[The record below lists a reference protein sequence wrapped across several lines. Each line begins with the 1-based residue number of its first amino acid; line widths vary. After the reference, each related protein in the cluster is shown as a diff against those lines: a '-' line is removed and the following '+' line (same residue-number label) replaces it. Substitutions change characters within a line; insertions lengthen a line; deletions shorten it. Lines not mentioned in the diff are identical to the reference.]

1 MTEPSS
7 RKEGFKKCRSA
18 TFSIDG
24 YSFTI
29 VANETGDKNARPLSR
44 FARSKS
50 QNCLW
55 NTIIGGLTGNLKE
68 RPKPTIISDPRPPEE
83 ILADEL
89 PPVDSPEALVKASF
103 SLAPSCRYHQLEH
116 EGV

>member
-1 MTEPSS
+1 M
-7 RKEGFKKCRSA
+7 
-18 TFSIDG
+18 
-24 YSFTI
+24 
-29 VANETGDKNARPLSR
+29 
-44 FARSKS
+44 
-50 QNCLW
+50 W

-103 SLAPSCRYHQLEH
+103 RS
-116 EGV
+116 EGYDFTLFMPERIFLRLSAVWIWWEKSILKDSAELHSFV

>member
-1 MTEPSS
+1 LS
-7 RKEGFKKCRSA
+7 GFA
-18 TFSIDG
+18 G
-24 YSFTI
+24 
-29 VANETGDKNARPLSR
+29 
-44 FARSKS
+44 SKS

-89 PPVDSPEALVKASF
+89 PPVDSPEALVKTSF
-103 SLAPSCRYHQLEH
+103 
-116 EGV
+116 